1 MTASLGLPSFSSSPI
16 ISSSFPPPSHK
27 ALAFFTPRADRTT
40 ATGTCRASQAVDL
53 FPTIWPDIMVRDAVP
68 EDYWG
73 VADTHCSCFF
83 PNCRFPINLLLRI
96 NRCVRL
102 LSGFPVPLGSMWACL
117 VAVTGSPVNNS
128 SFIQRDDLEP
138 EDIDSIKKGCV
149 AGILTVDT
157 MADFLP
163 RKGPLLQ
170 RRTRIAY
177 ISNVAVR
184 KAHRR
189 KGIAKMLMANAEAR
203 AWIWGCRS
211 VALHCDVNNLAAMR
225 LYKEQGYKCIQV
237 PANAKWPKPRSK
249 PGTQFNFMM
258 KIINPNATP

>member
-1 MTASLGLPSFSSSPI
+1 MQAMTTSLGLPSFSSSPI
-16 ISSSFPPPSHK
+16 ISSSFPLPSHK
-27 ALAFFTPRADRTT
+27 ALAFFPPRADRST

-53 FPTIWPDIMVRDAVP
+53 FPTIWSGIMVRDAVP

-96 NRCVRL
+96 NR
-102 LSGFPVPLGSMWACL
+102 F
-117 VAVTGSPVNNS
+117 
-128 SFIQRDDLEP
+128 DDVEL
-138 EDIDSIKKGCV
+138 EDIGSIKKGCV

-157 MADFLP
+157 MAEFLP

-177 ISNVAVR
+177 ISNLAVR
-184 KAHRR
+184 KAHRG
-189 KGIAKMLMANAEAR
+189 KGIAKMLIANAEAR
-203 AWIWGCRS
+203 AWSWGCRS
-211 VALHCDVNNLAAMR
+211 MALHCDVNNLAAMR

-237 PANAKWPKPRSK
+237 PENAKWPKPSSK
-249 PGTQFNFMM
+249 PGTQFNLMM